1 MKYLSYFNISET
13 SIAIGFFR
21 HTPNRIIMTKSASG
35 KDPKIIILE
44 KQTNEI
50 DQETGKV
57 TTVRQEFTKVIER
70 DKFIQVYLE
79 DISGL
84 LRIDSKVYLKILVKV
99 WEQAQYNENRIIL
112 IKPIKEDIAEAVGC
126 STKTV
131 NNGITELVKL
141 KLLLRQDKSV
151 YYLNPKLFFKGSH
164 DRRVKCIQ
172 SMVSYKLIDPN

>member
-1 MKYLSYFNISET
+1 MEDKAKKT
-13 SIAIGFFR
+13 A
-21 HTPNRIIMTKSASG
+21 TG
-35 KDPKIIILE
+35 KDPKIIVLE

-57 TTVRQEFTKVIER
+57 TTVRQEFTKVVER

-84 LRIDSKVYLKILVKV
+84 LRIESKAYLKILIAI
-99 WEQAQYNENRIIL
+99 WEKAQYNENRIIL
-112 IKPIKEDIAEAVGC
+112 IKPIKQDIADSVKC
-126 STKTV
+126 SIRTV

-141 KLLLRQDKSV
+141 KLLLRRDKSV

-172 SMVSYKLIDPN
+172 SMVSYKLIDSN